1 MFLKENPDS
10 NKENLSPQERQ
21 RLKELKE
28 NPEAMSELNDLVAD
42 LLGSIKQRK
51 TWPDSQKN
59 DRYFG

>member
-10 NKENLSPQERQ
+10 NKGNLSPQERQ

-42 LLGSIKQRK
+42 LLGNIKQRK

-59 DRYFG
+59 DKYFG